1 MIDAMNIASILTQ
14 AVERYPDHVALVF
27 KDRCWTYKEWNLRVN
42 RMAHA
47 LAGLGVRTY
56 DRVGLYVSTNEA
68 SVTTYFACQKLGAV
82 AVPMNF
88 RLSAT
93 EVRQILQDSGVRI
106 LVYGSDYIQN
116 VMQIEEF
123 LRSVHDYV
131 CVVKGEALVQSQ
143 HLRYENLVSTGPD
156 SEPNCRVTAD
166 QLSALVY
173 TSGTTGRA
181 KGVRH
186 SHANDVAI
194 AMNCVMEYSLTHGDR
209 ALHIAPLYHV
219 GGMQAFFLPH
229 MLVGGTN
236 VIEGRY
242 DALLT
247 LQTIQE
253 ERITTLFAVP
263 TQIQEML
270 FHPKFNEFN
279 VSSLRMITTGGTPIS
294 SATMERVLTD
304 FCPNLYNGYGS
315 TEASLTLL
323 LHPRD
328 ASERLGSCGK
338 STLVSRARIIAADS
352 SRDVRPDETLGPNET
367 GELIVRGPQMMSG
380 YWNNPDESSKKL
392 RHGWLYTGDLFRRD
406 DDGYFYFA
414 GRADDMIVSG
424 GENIYPREVEE
435 VLYHCPG
442 VQEAAVVGLPDEKW
456 GQVVTAFVVSSNP
469 QLTEAIVT
477 EFCRSNNRIAGF
489 KCPKRIVFIDGLP
502 TNPSGKVL
510 KRQLVADYTSPDV
523 S

>member
-1 MIDAMNIASILTQ
+1 MIASLNIASILTQ

-27 KDRCWTYKEWNLRVN
+27 KGRRWTYKEWNSRVN
-42 RMAHA
+42 RLAHA

-93 EVRQILQDSGVRI
+93 EADQILRDSGARI
-106 LVYGSDYIQN
+106 LVYGSDHIGN
-116 VMQIEEF
+116 VTQIEES
-123 LRSVHDYV
+123 LRSVHDYI
-131 CVVKGEALVQSQ
+131 CVAKAEALVQSQ
-143 HLRYENLVSTGPD
+143 HYNYENLVSTGPD
-156 SEPNCRVTAD
+156 FEPNCQVSAD

-181 KGVRH
+181 KGVCH
-186 SHANDVAI
+186 SHENDIAI
-194 AMNCVMEYSLTHGDR
+194 AMNCVMEYSLTHVDR

-236 VIEGRY
+236 VVEGRY
-242 DALLT
+242 DALRT
-247 LQTIQE
+247 LQTIQKK
-253 ERITTLFAVP
+253 RITTLFAVP

-270 FHPKFNEFN
+270 FHPRFNEFD
-279 VSSLRMITTGGTPIS
+279 VSSLRMITTGGAPIS
-294 SATMERVLTD
+294 AATMEKVLTE
-304 FCPNLYNGYGS
+304 FCPNLFNGYGS

-323 LHPRD
+323 LHPED
-328 ASERLGSCGK
+328 ALERLGSCGK
-338 STLVSRARIIAADS
+338 STLVSRALVIAADS
-352 SRDVRPDETLGPNET
+352 NRDVRPDETLGTNEI
-367 GELIVRGPQMMSG
+367 GELIVCGPQMMSG
-380 YWNNPDESSKKL
+380 YWNSPDESNKKL
-392 RHGWLYTGDLFRRD
+392 RHGWFYTGDLFRQD
-406 DDGYFYFA
+406 SDGFYYFS
-414 GRADDMIVSG
+414 GRADDMMISG

-442 VQEAAVVGLPDEKW
+442 VQEVAVVGLPDNQW
-456 GQVVTAFVVSSNP
+456 GQAVTAFIVRSDS
-469 QLTEAIVT
+469 QLTEASVA
-477 EFCRSNNRIAGF
+477 EFCRSSSRIAGF
-489 KCPKRIVFIDGLP
+489 KRPKRIVFLDRLP

-510 KRQLVADYTSPDV
+510 KRQLVAEYTNV
-523 S
+523 STL